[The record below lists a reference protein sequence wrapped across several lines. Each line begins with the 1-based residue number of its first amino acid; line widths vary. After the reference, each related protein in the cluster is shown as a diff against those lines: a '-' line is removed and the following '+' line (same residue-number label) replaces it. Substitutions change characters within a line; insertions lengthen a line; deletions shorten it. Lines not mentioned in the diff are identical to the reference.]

1 MKKLLM
7 ILLLALL
14 TININCGGGSGSG
27 SSAKTSLVTITVGNS
42 SSGQAMGLLYKQ
54 STPYVGL
61 AAVPSNVYKIDF
73 TIAAPDM
80 PTITKEVL
88 VAGQASIT
96 ESFSVPNG
104 DNRYFLVE
112 AKNAS
117 GIVLYRG
124 YITVNLFGKPISL
137 IIYMSA
143 LDTAP
148 PTVISTSP
156 ANNAT
161 GVPITSAIIIT
172 FSETIDTATFNS
184 STFTLR
190 NNGNNVAGTITVNG
204 ALVTFTPSS
213 NLAYST
219 TYTGTITTGV
229 RDLVG
234 NAMAADYIWS
244 FTTGQAPDTTPPTV
258 TAVSPGIGA
267 TNVPVTSTLTATFS
281 EAIDNSTIN
290 TSTFTLKDSDNNSI
304 SGTVA
309 YTGTTATF
317 TPLSSLSYSTTYTA
331 MITTGVKDLAG
342 NAMAADYLWSFTTIA
357 SDTTPPSVPTGLTAT
372 AVSTSQINIS
382 WNASTDNVGVVG
394 YKVYRGGAYLKA
406 VATTLTSD
414 TGLNPSTQYC
424 YRVSAYDG
432 AGNESA
438 QGAQACATTLF
449 IDLQPTSGSIVGLPG
464 IAYTVTN
471 NGTANANNVTVWVEY
486 GDIYSSACS
495 PRTISVPASGTFS
508 ETVSTS
514 PITPT
519 IFTIVVDP
527 DDTFAE
533 TNEANNCLDSGSG
546 GCSSPPSS
554 CP

>member
-14 TININCGGGSGSG
+14 TININCGGGGGSG

-42 SSGQAMGLLYKQ
+42 GSGQAMGLLFKQ

-124 YITVNLFGKPISL
+124 YIHVNLFGKPMSL

-156 ANNAT
+156 ANSAT
-161 GVPITSAIIIT
+161 GVPITSVIIIT

-184 STFTLR
+184 STFTLK
-190 NNGNNVAGTITVNG
+190 NNGNNVAGIITVDG
-204 ALVTFTPSS
+204 AVVTFTPSS
-213 NLAYST
+213 ALSYST
-219 TYTGTITTGV
+219 TYTGTITAGV
-229 RDLVG
+229 GDLAG

-244 FTTGQAPDTTPPTV
+244 FTTGAVPDTPPPTV

-267 TNVPVTSTLTATFS
+267 TDVSIASTITATFS
-281 EAIDNSTIN
+281 EAMDASTVN
-290 TSTFTLKDSDNNSI
+290 TTTFTLVNGGSPV
-304 SGTVA
+304 SGTVTYA
-309 YTGTTATF
+309 GTTATF
-317 TPLSSLSYSTTYTA
+317 TPSSNFAYDTTYTA
-331 MITTGVKDLAG
+331 TITTGVKDLAG
-342 NAMAADYLWSFTTIA
+342 NAMAADYPWSFTTGA
-357 SDTTPPSVPTGLTAT
+357 VPDTTPPT
-372 AVSTSQINIS
+372 VS
-382 WNASTDNVGVVG
+382 
-394 YKVYRGGAYLKA
+394 
-406 VATTLTSD
+406 
-414 TGLNPSTQYC
+414 
-424 YRVSAYDG
+424 
-432 AGNESA
+432 
-438 QGAQACATTLF
+438 
-449 IDLQPTSGSIVGLPG
+449 
-464 IAYTVTN
+464 
-471 NGTANANNVTVWVEY
+471 
-486 GDIYSSACS
+486 
-495 PRTISVPASGTFS
+495 
-508 ETVSTS
+508 STS
-514 PITPT
+514 P
-519 IFTIVVDP
+519 
-527 DDTFAE
+527 
-533 TNEANNCLDSGSG
+533 ANNADRKST
-546 GCSSPPSS
+546 
-554 CP
+554 